1 MKKERE
7 NNTNNKKIDDINK
20 INVSYVLSK
29 LIKWTLSVSKVLNSD
44 IIDIDDGDM
53 QTTHA

>member
-29 LIKWTLSVSKVLNSD
+29 LIK
-44 IIDIDDGDM
+44 
-53 QTTHA
+53 